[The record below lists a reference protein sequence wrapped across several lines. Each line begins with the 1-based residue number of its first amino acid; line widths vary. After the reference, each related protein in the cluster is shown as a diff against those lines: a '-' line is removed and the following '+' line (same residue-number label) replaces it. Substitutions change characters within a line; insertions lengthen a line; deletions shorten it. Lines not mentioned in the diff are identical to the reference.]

1 MQQTSTKNQP
11 LSGNAMPRFGGIASM
26 LRLPVVTS
34 AHALDAAFVGVPLD
48 IGTSHRPG
56 ARFGPRQ
63 IRAESA
69 LIRPYNMATG
79 AAPFDTLQ
87 VADLG
92 DVPINTYSLGKSVTI
107 ITTTLT
113 SCWRTTASR

>member
-1 MQQTSTKNQP
+1 MTERNQP
-11 LSGNAMPRFGGIASM
+11 LSGNAMPRFGGIATM
-26 LRLPVVTS
+26 MRLPLTES
-34 AHALDAAFVGVPLD
+34 PSGLDVAFVGVPLD
-48 IGTSHRPG
+48 IGTSNRAG

-63 IRAESA
+63 MRAESA

-92 DVPINTYSLGKSVTI
+92 DVPIIPY
-107 ITTTLT
+107 
-113 SCWRTTASR
+113 